1 MPADQALVIALGT
14 GGINL
19 RDQPS
24 QLGQGEL
31 TDSLNWQLDQNRALV
46 KRLGYQEWADALPAD
61 ALEVFSYEPSG
72 GTIKQLAH
80 AANGH
85 VYWTTDGIA
94 WTSIDSGLSI
104 SQPAIFIQYLDKVY
118 WCDGVGAWRQWDGA
132 VLTLLPTTDVND
144 VQTVSLTGVPTGGT
158 FKLGLNG
165 ELSANLNWN
174 ATAADLQ
181 TALQGLTGIGP
192 GNVLCTGG
200 PLPGTPIVCTFV
212 AGEGLPARGDA
223 HLNQRSHRWHRSR
236 RRRHAHDARA
246 RARTAGADRR
256 DLAKPALARRRPPR
270 LLVEGGGSDG
280 LHHQDQLR

>member
-85 VYWTTDGIA
+85 VYWTIDGIA

-158 FKLGLNG
+158 FKLALEWRALG
-165 ELSANLNWN
+165 ESQL
-174 ATAADLQ
+174 
-181 TALQGLTGIGP
+181 
-192 GNVLCTGG
+192 
-200 PLPGTPIVCTFV
+200 
-212 AGEGLPARGDA
+212 E
-223 HLNQRSHRWHRSR
+223 
-236 RRRHAHDARA
+236 
-246 RARTAGADRR
+246 R
-256 DLAKPALARRRPPR
+256 DGR
-270 LLVEGGGSDG
+270 
-280 LHHQDQLR
+280 